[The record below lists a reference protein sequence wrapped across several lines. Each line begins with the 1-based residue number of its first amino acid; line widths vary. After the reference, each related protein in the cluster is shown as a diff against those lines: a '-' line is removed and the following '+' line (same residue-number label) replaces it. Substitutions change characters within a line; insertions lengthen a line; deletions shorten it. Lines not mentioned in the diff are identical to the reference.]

1 MSPSTCP
8 KCGGQGTVQKPPWVA
23 GDQTGWVSSTTSL
36 LSGCYICKPSEHIH
50 DDPNCEGC
58 KQGCDECFNDYLAWI
73 L

>member
-1 MSPSTCP
+1 MT
-8 KCGGQGTVQKPPWVA
+8 
-23 GDQTGWVSSTTSL
+23 